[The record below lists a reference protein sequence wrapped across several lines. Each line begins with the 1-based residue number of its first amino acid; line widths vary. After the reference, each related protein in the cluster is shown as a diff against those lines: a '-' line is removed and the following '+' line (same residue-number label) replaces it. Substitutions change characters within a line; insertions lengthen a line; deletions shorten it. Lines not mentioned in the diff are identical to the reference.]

1 MKRPRW
7 TGLSAKALGRAAY
20 VAAYRAR
27 RRQRDGTDRAP
38 SQDRAV
44 CADCGGVI
52 GRDAGPCAKRARRR
66 TCDGWPQKPLAPA
79 RPAA

>member
-27 RRQRDGTDRAP
+27 RRQRDGTDRV
-38 SQDRAV
+38 AV
-44 CADCGGVI
+44 SSKKEPNENNPDY
-52 GRDAGPCAKRARRR
+52 RN
-66 TCDGWPQKPLAPA
+66 
-79 RPAA
+79 